1 MTEDEASLPALCL
14 PCSRG
19 WGFRPD
25 LREAGLDWLNGR
37 RISTAAAGLARAQQ
51 AAFIRNPWMVLN
63 QTQPGHRQPAL
74 GAATGQGQ
82 ARGRGA
88 WTVGLLT
95 PLCVLGDLVSSKEL

>member
-25 LREAGLDWLNGR
+25 LQEAGLDWLNGR

-63 QTQPGHRQPAL
+63 QTQPGHGQPAL
-74 GAATGQGQ
+74 GAGTGQGQ